1 MNNNSS
7 NELVLVDGS
16 GYIFR
21 AYYALPPMFKSDGTP
36 VNAVFGFSNMLLK
49 LVEDIQ
55 REKGGFV
62 SIAVIFDAARETFR
76 NEIYPEYKANRND
89 PPEDLIPQFE
99 IIKKV
104 PQAFNLQSIELQGYE
119 ADDLI
124 ASYCVHA
131 TNQKKK
137 VTIISADKDL
147 MQLIRPDVAMIDPMK
162 KTQVTEKTV
171 MEKFGVLP
179 NKVIDVQALAGDSSD
194 NVPGVPG
201 IGPKIAAQLIN
212 EYESLEKLLE
222 HAGKIKQ
229 EKRRNSLIENK
240 EMAIISK
247 KLVTLRE
254 DVKLPRPIEALKFE
268 PLNVDKLIEFLDSME
283 FNRIKTNVISKYG
296 NKTIKDTGIV
306 GEQKKN
312 RFYIP
317 PRKGVDRDKYILVND
332 KENLMNWIKTAK
344 EKGSFSIDC
353 ETTSLHVVD
362 SDLVGFSISF
372 ENSMACYIPIGHE
385 HGNQLNLSDFTSII
399 GPVLRDKSILKIG
412 QNIKFD
418 ILILKKIG
426 LEVNNVDDTML
437 MSYVLRTGERG
448 HSLNE
453 LSKDLLSHEPLKF
466 QDITTINKKK
476 VNFSAVDINSALL
489 YAAEDADLTFRIW
502 EILRI
507 RLIEN
512 KLYNF
517 YFYFERPLVNTI
529 CEMEFNGCKINTEEL
544 VKLSKKFAVQMTVLE
559 DQIHNEAG
567 EKFNIGSPKQLGE
580 ILFSKLKLPYSKKGK
595 SGNYQTD
602 VKILEKLKSEKFTI
616 ADKVLEWRQFF
627 KLKNTYCEGLLAR
640 ESKRTGRIHTSFG
653 MASTLTG
660 RLSSNDPN
668 LQNIPIKT
676 EAGREIR
683 KAFISEDGSKI
694 VSIDYSQIELRILA
708 HVAQIKTLIN
718 AFVEGEDIHTVTA
731 KEVFQ
736 VSAGHVSKELRRRAK
751 IINFGIIYGIS
762 PYGLAAQL
770 DIPNSEA
777 KEFIVNYFKR
787 YPGIKDY
794 MDNTIQ
800 SCKNNG
806 FVNTLFGRRIFIPFI
821 NDKLALRRNFAERSA
836 INAPIQGGSADLI
849 KLAMPRVLDFI
860 KKNTLKSKI
869 LLQVHDELIF
879 EVPDNEIDIIKKEVP
894 VIMTTCHKPFLDID
908 VPLKA
913 EFGIGKNWDDAH

>member
-1 MNNNSS
+1 MNNVSD
-7 NELVLVDGS
+7 ELVLIDGS

-55 REKGGFV
+55 EEKGGFV
-62 SIAVIFDAARETFR
+62 SIAVIFDASRETFR
-76 NEIYPEYKANRND
+76 NKIYPQYKANRSD
-89 PPEDLIPQFE
+89 PPEDLIPQFQL
-99 IIKKV
+99 IKKV
-104 PQAFNLQSIELQGYE
+104 PESFNLQSIELQGYE

-124 ASYCVHA
+124 ASYCVQA
-131 TNQKKK
+131 ISQKKK

-147 MQLIRPDVAMIDPMK
+147 MQLIRPNVTMIDPMK
-162 KTQVTEKTV
+162 KSQVTEKTV
-171 MEKFGVLP
+171 FEKFGVLP
-179 NKVIDVQALAGDSSD
+179 NKVIDVQALAGDSTD
-194 NVPGVPG
+194 NVPGIPG

-212 EYESLEKLLE
+212 EYQSLEKLLE
-222 HAGKIKQ
+222 NSEKIKQ
-229 EKRRNSLIENK
+229 EKRRDSIIQNR

-254 DVKLPRPIEALKFE
+254 DINLPKSIDELKFQ
-268 PLNVDKLIEFLDSME
+268 PLNVEKLIKFCESME
-283 FNRIKTNVISKYG
+283 FNRIKTTVISRYG
-296 NKTIKDTGIV
+296 LKSIIKSDDV
-306 GEQKKN
+306 NEKKKN
-312 RFYIP
+312 GLYIP
-317 PRKGVDRDKYILVND
+317 LRKKIDRDNYVLISD
-332 KENLMNWIKTAK
+332 KDNLSNWVKIAR

-353 ETTSLHVVD
+353 ETNSLHVID
-362 SDLVGFSISF
+362 SSIVGFSMSF
-372 ENSMACYIPIGHE
+372 EDSKSCYIPISHSQ
-385 HGNQLNLSDFTSII
+385 GNQINIKDF
-399 GPVLRDKSILKIG
+399 VLIMEPILKDSSILKIG

-426 LEVNNVDDTML
+426 LEVNNFDDTML

-453 LSKDLLSHEPLKF
+453 LSKDLLLHEPLKF
-466 QDITTINKKK
+466 EDITTVNKKK
-476 VNFSAVDINSALL
+476 LTFDQVDIDSALT
-489 YAAEDADLTFRIW
+489 YAAEDADLTFRLW

-507 RLIEN
+507 KLIEN
-512 KLYNF
+512 KLYDF
-517 YFYFERPLVNTI
+517 YFYFERPLIKTI
-529 CEMEFNGCKINTEEL
+529 CEMEFNGCRIDNIEL
-544 VKLSKKFAVQMTVLE
+544 LKLSQKFSGQMKVLE
-559 DQIHNEAG
+559 NEIHKEAG
-567 EKFNIGSPKQLGE
+567 EKFNVGSPKQLGE
-580 ILFSKLKLPYSKKGK
+580 VLFSKLNLPHSKKGK

-602 VKILEKLKSEKFTI
+602 VKILEKLKSEKFLI
-616 ADKVLEWRQFF
+616 AEKILEWRQFS

-640 ESKRTGRIHTSFG
+640 QSNKTGRIHTSFG

-668 LQNIPIKT
+668 LQNIPIKSN
-676 EAGREIR
+676 AGRQIR
-683 KAFISEDGSKI
+683 KAFISDNDSKI

-708 HVAQIKTLIN
+708 HVAKIDALIN
-718 AFVEGEDIHTVTA
+718 AFVKEEDIHTVTA

-736 VSAGHVSKELRRRAK
+736 VTEEEVSTELRRRAK

-762 PYGLAAQL
+762 PYGLAVQL
-770 DIPNSEA
+770 DISNSEA

-794 MDNTIQ
+794 MESTIQ
-800 SCKNNG
+800 NCKING
-806 FVNTLFGRRIFIPFI
+806 FVSTPFGRRIFIPFI

-849 KLAMPRVLDFI
+849 KLAMPKVLNFV
-860 KKNTLKSKI
+860 KENKLKSKI

-879 EVPDNEIDIIKKEVP
+879 EVPNCEVDIIKNEIPK
-894 VIMTTCHKPFLDID
+894 IMTTCHEPYIKTD

-913 EFGIGKNWDDAH
+913 EFGIGENWDDAH

>member
-1 MNNNSS
+1 MNNVSD
-7 NELVLVDGS
+7 ELVLIDGS

-55 REKGGFV
+55 EEKGGFV
-62 SIAVIFDAARETFR
+62 SIAVIFDASRETFR
-76 NEIYPEYKANRND
+76 NKIYPQYKANRSD
-89 PPEDLIPQFE
+89 PPEDLIPQFQL
-99 IIKKV
+99 IKKV
-104 PQAFNLQSIELQGYE
+104 PESFNLQSIELQGYE

-124 ASYCVHA
+124 ASYCVQA
-131 TNQKKK
+131 ISQKKK

-147 MQLIRPDVAMIDPMK
+147 MQLIRPNVTMIDPMK
-162 KTQVTEKTV
+162 KSQVTEKTV
-171 MEKFGVLP
+171 LEKFGVLP

-194 NVPGVPG
+194 NVPGIPG

-212 EYESLEKLLE
+212 EYQSLEKLLE
-222 HAGKIKQ
+222 NSEKIKQ
-229 EKRRNSLIENK
+229 EKRRDSIIQNR

-254 DVKLPRPIEALKFE
+254 DINLPKSIDELKFQ
-268 PLNVDKLIEFLDSME
+268 PLNVEKLIKFCESME
-283 FNRIKTNVISKYG
+283 FNRIKTTVISRYG
-296 NKTIKDTGIV
+296 LKSIIKSDDV
-306 GEQKKN
+306 NEKKKN
-312 RFYIP
+312 GLYIP
-317 PRKGVDRDKYILVND
+317 LRKKIDRDNYILISD
-332 KENLMNWIKTAK
+332 KDNLSNWVKIAR

-353 ETTSLHVVD
+353 ETNSLHVID
-362 SDLVGFSISF
+362 SSIVGFSMSF
-372 ENSMACYIPIGHE
+372 EDSKSCYIPISHSQ
-385 HGNQLNLSDFTSII
+385 GNQINIKDF
-399 GPVLRDKSILKIG
+399 VLIMEPILKDSSILKIG

-426 LEVNNVDDTML
+426 LEVNNFDDTML

-453 LSKDLLSHEPLKF
+453 LSKDFLLHEPLKF
-466 QDITTINKKK
+466 EDITTVNKKK
-476 VNFSAVDINSALL
+476 LTFDQVDINSALT
-489 YAAEDADLTFRIW
+489 YAAEDADLTFRLW

-507 RLIEN
+507 KLIEN
-512 KLYNF
+512 KLYDF
-517 YFYFERPLVNTI
+517 YFYFERPLIKTI
-529 CEMEFNGCKINTEEL
+529 CEMEFNGCRIDNIEL
-544 VKLSKKFAVQMTVLE
+544 LKLSQKFSGQMKVLE
-559 DQIHNEAG
+559 NEIHKEAG
-567 EKFNIGSPKQLGE
+567 EKFNVGSPKQLGE
-580 ILFSKLKLPYSKKGK
+580 VLFSKLNLPHSKKGK

-602 VKILEKLKSEKFTI
+602 VKILEKLKSEKFLI
-616 ADKVLEWRQFF
+616 AEKILEWRQFS

-640 ESKRTGRIHTSFG
+640 QSNKTGRIHTSFG

-668 LQNIPIKT
+668 LQNIPIKSN
-676 EAGREIR
+676 AGRQIR
-683 KAFISEDGSKI
+683 KAFISDNDSKI

-708 HVAQIKTLIN
+708 HVAKIDALIN
-718 AFVEGEDIHTVTA
+718 AFVKEEDIHTVTA

-736 VSAGHVSKELRRRAK
+736 VTEEEVSTELRRRAK

-762 PYGLAAQL
+762 PYGLAVQL
-770 DIPNSEA
+770 DISNSEA

-794 MDNTIQ
+794 MESTIQ
-800 SCKNNG
+800 NCKING
-806 FVNTLFGRRIFIPFI
+806 FVSTPFGRRIFIPFI

-849 KLAMPRVLDFI
+849 KLAMPKVLNFV
-860 KKNTLKSKI
+860 KENKLKSKI

-879 EVPDNEIDIIKKEVP
+879 EVPNCEVDIIKNEIPK
-894 VIMTTCHKPFLDID
+894 IMTTCHEPYIKTD

-913 EFGIGKNWDDAH
+913 EFGIGENWDDAH

>member
-1 MNNNSS
+1 MNNVSD
-7 NELVLVDGS
+7 ELVLIDGS

-55 REKGGFV
+55 EEKGGFV
-62 SIAVIFDAARETFR
+62 SIAVIFDASRETFR
-76 NEIYPEYKANRND
+76 NKIYPQYKANRSD
-89 PPEDLIPQFE
+89 PPEDLIPQFQL
-99 IIKKV
+99 IKKV
-104 PQAFNLQSIELQGYE
+104 PESFNLQSIELQGYE

-124 ASYCVHA
+124 ASYCVQA
-131 TNQKKK
+131 ISQKKK

-147 MQLIRPDVAMIDPMK
+147 MQLIRPNVTMIDPMK
-162 KTQVTEKTV
+162 KSQVTEKTV
-171 MEKFGVLP
+171 LEKFGVLP

-194 NVPGVPG
+194 NVPGIPG

-212 EYESLEKLLE
+212 EYQSLEKLLE
-222 HAGKIKQ
+222 NSEKIKQ
-229 EKRRNSLIENK
+229 EKRRDSIIQNR

-254 DVKLPRPIEALKFE
+254 DINLPKSIDELKFQ
-268 PLNVDKLIEFLDSME
+268 PLNVEKLIKFCEFME
-283 FNRIKTNVISKYG
+283 FNRIKTTVISRYG
-296 NKTIKDTGIV
+296 LKSIIKSDDV
-306 GEQKKN
+306 NEKKKN
-312 RFYIP
+312 GLYIP
-317 PRKGVDRDKYILVND
+317 LRKKIDRDNYVLISD
-332 KENLMNWIKTAK
+332 KDNLSNWVKIAR

-353 ETTSLHVVD
+353 ETNSLHVID
-362 SDLVGFSISF
+362 SSIVGFSMSF
-372 ENSMACYIPIGHE
+372 EDSKSCYIPISHSQ
-385 HGNQLNLSDFTSII
+385 GNQINIKDF
-399 GPVLRDKSILKIG
+399 VLIMEPILKDSSILKIG

-426 LEVNNVDDTML
+426 LEVNNFDDTML

-453 LSKDLLSHEPLKF
+453 LSKDFLLHEPLKF
-466 QDITTINKKK
+466 EDITTVNKKK
-476 VNFSAVDINSALL
+476 LTFDQVDIDSALT
-489 YAAEDADLTFRIW
+489 YAAEDADLTFRLW

-507 RLIEN
+507 KLIEN
-512 KLYNF
+512 KLYDF
-517 YFYFERPLVNTI
+517 YFYFERPLIKTI
-529 CEMEFNGCKINTEEL
+529 CEMEFNGCRIDNIEL
-544 VKLSKKFAVQMTVLE
+544 LKLSQKFSGQMKVLE
-559 DQIHNEAG
+559 NEIHKEAG
-567 EKFNIGSPKQLGE
+567 EKFNVGSPKQLGE
-580 ILFSKLKLPYSKKGK
+580 VLFSKLNLPHSKKGK

-602 VKILEKLKSEKFTI
+602 VKILEKLKSEKFLI
-616 ADKVLEWRQFF
+616 AEKILEWRQFS

-640 ESKRTGRIHTSFG
+640 QSNKTGRIHTSFG

-668 LQNIPIKT
+668 LQNIPIKSN
-676 EAGREIR
+676 AGRQIR
-683 KAFISEDGSKI
+683 KAFISDNDSKI

-708 HVAQIKTLIN
+708 HVAKIDALIN
-718 AFVEGEDIHTVTA
+718 AFVKEEDIHTVTA

-736 VSAGHVSKELRRRAK
+736 VTEEEVSTELRRRAK

-762 PYGLAAQL
+762 PYGLAVQL
-770 DIPNSEA
+770 DISNSEA

-794 MDNTIQ
+794 MESTIQ
-800 SCKNNG
+800 NCKING
-806 FVNTLFGRRIFIPFI
+806 FVSTPFGRRIFIPFI

-849 KLAMPRVLDFI
+849 KLAMPKVLNFV
-860 KKNTLKSKI
+860 KENKLKSKI

-879 EVPDNEIDIIKKEVP
+879 EVPNCEVDIIKNEIPK
-894 VIMTTCHKPFLDID
+894 IMTTCHEPYIKTD

-913 EFGIGKNWDDAH
+913 EFGIGENWDDAH

>member
-1 MNNNSS
+1 MNNVSD
-7 NELVLVDGS
+7 ELVLIDGS

-55 REKGGFV
+55 EEKGGFV
-62 SIAVIFDAARETFR
+62 SIAVIFDASRETFR
-76 NEIYPEYKANRND
+76 NKIYPQYKANRSD
-89 PPEDLIPQFE
+89 PPEDLIPQFQL
-99 IIKKV
+99 IKKV
-104 PQAFNLQSIELQGYE
+104 PESFNLQSIELQGYE

-124 ASYCVHA
+124 ASYCVQA
-131 TNQKKK
+131 ISQKKK

-147 MQLIRPDVAMIDPMK
+147 MQLIRPNVTMIDPMK
-162 KTQVTEKTV
+162 KSQVTEKTV
-171 MEKFGVLP
+171 LEKFGVLP

-194 NVPGVPG
+194 NVPGIPG

-212 EYESLEKLLE
+212 EYQSLEKLLE
-222 HAGKIKQ
+222 NSEKIKQ
-229 EKRRNSLIENK
+229 EKRRDSIIQNR

-254 DVKLPRPIEALKFE
+254 DINLPKSIDELKFQ
-268 PLNVDKLIEFLDSME
+268 PLNVEKLIKFCEFME
-283 FNRIKTNVISKYG
+283 FNRIKTTVISRYG
-296 NKTIKDTGIV
+296 LKSIIKSDDV
-306 GEQKKN
+306 NEKKKN
-312 RFYIP
+312 GLYIP
-317 PRKGVDRDKYILVND
+317 LRKKIDRDNYVLISD
-332 KENLMNWIKTAK
+332 KDNLSNWVKIAR

-353 ETTSLHVVD
+353 ETNSLHVID
-362 SDLVGFSISF
+362 SSIVGFSMSF
-372 ENSMACYIPIGHE
+372 EDSKSCYIPISHNQ
-385 HGNQLNLSDFTSII
+385 GNQINIKDF
-399 GPVLRDKSILKIG
+399 VLIMEPILKDSSILKIG

-426 LEVNNVDDTML
+426 LEVNNFDDTML

-453 LSKDLLSHEPLKF
+453 LSKDLLLHEPLKF
-466 QDITTINKKK
+466 EDITTVNKKK
-476 VNFSAVDINSALL
+476 LTFDQVDIDSALT
-489 YAAEDADLTFRIW
+489 YAAEDADLTFRLW

-507 RLIEN
+507 KLIEN
-512 KLYNF
+512 KLYDF
-517 YFYFERPLVNTI
+517 YFYFERPLIKTI
-529 CEMEFNGCKINTEEL
+529 CEMEFNGCRIDNIEL
-544 VKLSKKFAVQMTVLE
+544 LKLSQKFSGQMKVLE
-559 DQIHNEAG
+559 NEIHKEAG
-567 EKFNIGSPKQLGE
+567 EKFNVGSPKQLGE
-580 ILFSKLKLPYSKKGK
+580 VLFSKLNLPHSKKGK

-602 VKILEKLKSEKFTI
+602 VKILEKLKSEKFLI
-616 ADKVLEWRQFF
+616 AEKILEWRQFS

-640 ESKRTGRIHTSFG
+640 QSNKTGRIHTSFG

-668 LQNIPIKT
+668 LQNIPIKSN
-676 EAGREIR
+676 AGRQIR
-683 KAFISEDGSKI
+683 KAFISDNDSKI

-708 HVAQIKTLIN
+708 HVAKIDALIN
-718 AFVEGEDIHTVTA
+718 AFVKEEDIHTVTA

-736 VSAGHVSKELRRRAK
+736 VTEEEVSTELRRRAK

-762 PYGLAAQL
+762 PYGLAVQL
-770 DIPNSEA
+770 DISNSEA

-794 MDNTIQ
+794 MESTIQ
-800 SCKNNG
+800 NCKING
-806 FVNTLFGRRIFIPFI
+806 FVSTPFGRRIFIPFI

-849 KLAMPRVLDFI
+849 KLAMPKVLNFV
-860 KKNTLKSKI
+860 KENKLKSKI

-879 EVPDNEIDIIKKEVP
+879 EVPNCEVDIIKNEIPK
-894 VIMTTCHKPFLDID
+894 IMTTCHEPYIKTD

-913 EFGIGKNWDDAH
+913 EFGIGENWDDAH

>member
-1 MNNNSS
+1 MNNVSD
-7 NELVLVDGS
+7 ELVLIDGS

-55 REKGGFV
+55 EEKGGFV
-62 SIAVIFDAARETFR
+62 SIAVIFDASRETFR
-76 NEIYPEYKANRND
+76 NKIYPQYKANRSD
-89 PPEDLIPQFE
+89 PPEDLIPQFQL
-99 IIKKV
+99 IKKV
-104 PQAFNLQSIELQGYE
+104 PESFNLQSIELQGYE

-124 ASYCVHA
+124 ASYCVQA
-131 TNQKKK
+131 ISQKKK

-147 MQLIRPDVAMIDPMK
+147 MQLIRPNVTMIDPMK
-162 KTQVTEKTV
+162 KSQVTEKTV
-171 MEKFGVLP
+171 LEKFGVLP

-194 NVPGVPG
+194 NVPGIPG

-212 EYESLEKLLE
+212 EYQSLEKLLE
-222 HAGKIKQ
+222 NAEKIKQ
-229 EKRRNSLIENK
+229 EKRRDSIIQNR

-254 DVKLPRPIEALKFE
+254 DINLPKSIDELKFQ
-268 PLNVDKLIEFLDSME
+268 PLNVEKLIKFCESME
-283 FNRIKTNVISKYG
+283 FNRIKTTVISRYG
-296 NKTIKDTGIV
+296 LKSIIKSDDV
-306 GEQKKN
+306 NEKKKN
-312 RFYIP
+312 GLYIP
-317 PRKGVDRDKYILVND
+317 LRKKIDRDNYILISD
-332 KENLMNWIKTAK
+332 KDNLSNWVKIAR

-353 ETTSLHVVD
+353 ETNSLHVID
-362 SDLVGFSISF
+362 SSIVGFSMSF
-372 ENSMACYIPIGHE
+372 EDSKSCYIPISHSQ
-385 HGNQLNLSDFTSII
+385 GNQINIKDF
-399 GPVLRDKSILKIG
+399 VLIMEPILKDSSILKIG

-426 LEVNNVDDTML
+426 LEVNNFDDTML

-453 LSKDLLSHEPLKF
+453 LSKDFLLHEPLKF
-466 QDITTINKKK
+466 EDITTVNKKK
-476 VNFSAVDINSALL
+476 LTFDQVDIDSALT
-489 YAAEDADLTFRIW
+489 YAAEDADLTFRLW

-507 RLIEN
+507 KLIEN
-512 KLYNF
+512 KLYDF
-517 YFYFERPLVNTI
+517 YFYFERPLIKTI
-529 CEMEFNGCKINTEEL
+529 CEMEFNGCRIDNIEL
-544 VKLSKKFAVQMTVLE
+544 LKLSQKFSGQMKVLE
-559 DQIHNEAG
+559 NEIHKEAG
-567 EKFNIGSPKQLGE
+567 EKFNVGSPKQLGE
-580 ILFSKLKLPYSKKGK
+580 VLFSKLNLPHSKKGK

-602 VKILEKLKSEKFTI
+602 VKILEKLKSEKFLI
-616 ADKVLEWRQFF
+616 AEKILEWRQFS

-640 ESKRTGRIHTSFG
+640 QSNKTGRIHTSFG

-668 LQNIPIKT
+668 LQNIPIKSN
-676 EAGREIR
+676 AGRQIR
-683 KAFISEDGSKI
+683 KAFISDNDSKI

-708 HVAQIKTLIN
+708 HVAKIDALIN
-718 AFVEGEDIHTVTA
+718 AFVKEEDIHTVTA

-736 VSAGHVSKELRRRAK
+736 VTEEEVSTELRRRAK

-762 PYGLAAQL
+762 PYGLAVQL
-770 DIPNSEA
+770 DISNSEA

-794 MDNTIQ
+794 MESTIQ
-800 SCKNNG
+800 NCKING
-806 FVNTLFGRRIFIPFI
+806 FVSTPFGRRIFIPFI

-849 KLAMPRVLDFI
+849 KLAMPKVLNFV
-860 KKNTLKSKI
+860 KENKLKSKI

-879 EVPDNEIDIIKKEVP
+879 EVPNCEVDIIKNEIPK
-894 VIMTTCHKPFLDID
+894 IMTTCHEPYIKTD

-913 EFGIGKNWDDAH
+913 EFGIGENWDDAH

>member
-1 MNNNSS
+1 MNNVSD
-7 NELVLVDGS
+7 ELVLIDGS

-55 REKGGFV
+55 EEKGGFV
-62 SIAVIFDAARETFR
+62 SIAVIFDASRETFR
-76 NEIYPEYKANRND
+76 NKIYPQYKANRSD
-89 PPEDLIPQFE
+89 PPEDLIPQFQL
-99 IIKKV
+99 IKKV
-104 PQAFNLQSIELQGYE
+104 PESFNLQSIELQGYE

-124 ASYCVHA
+124 ASYCVQA
-131 TNQKKK
+131 ISQKKK

-147 MQLIRPDVAMIDPMK
+147 MQLIRPNVTMIDPMK
-162 KTQVTEKTV
+162 KSQVTEKTV
-171 MEKFGVLP
+171 LEKFGVLP

-194 NVPGVPG
+194 NVPGIPG

-212 EYESLEKLLE
+212 EYQSLEKLLE
-222 HAGKIKQ
+222 NAEKIKQ
-229 EKRRNSLIENK
+229 EKRRDSIIQNR

-254 DVKLPRPIEALKFE
+254 DINLPKSIDELKFQ
-268 PLNVDKLIEFLDSME
+268 PLNVEKLIKFCESME
-283 FNRIKTNVISKYG
+283 FNRIKTTVISRYG
-296 NKTIKDTGIV
+296 LKSIIKSDDV
-306 GEQKKN
+306 NEKKKN
-312 RFYIP
+312 GLYIP
-317 PRKGVDRDKYILVND
+317 LRKKIDRDNYVLISD
-332 KENLMNWIKTAK
+332 KDNLSNWVKIAR

-353 ETTSLHVVD
+353 ETNSLHVID
-362 SDLVGFSISF
+362 SSIVGFSMSF
-372 ENSMACYIPIGHE
+372 EDSKSCYIPISHSQ
-385 HGNQLNLSDFTSII
+385 GNQINIKDF
-399 GPVLRDKSILKIG
+399 VLIMEPILKDSTILKIG

-426 LEVNNVDDTML
+426 LEVNNFDDTML

-453 LSKDLLSHEPLKF
+453 LSKDFLLHEPLKF
-466 QDITTINKKK
+466 EDITTVNKKK
-476 VNFSAVDINSALL
+476 LTFDQVDIDSALT
-489 YAAEDADLTFRIW
+489 YAAEDADLTFRLW

-507 RLIEN
+507 KLIEN
-512 KLYNF
+512 KLYDF
-517 YFYFERPLVNTI
+517 YFYFERPLIKTI
-529 CEMEFNGCKINTEEL
+529 CEMEFNGCRIDNIEL
-544 VKLSKKFAVQMTVLE
+544 LKLSQKFSGQMKVLE
-559 DQIHNEAG
+559 NEIHKEAG
-567 EKFNIGSPKQLGE
+567 EKFNVGSPKQLGE
-580 ILFSKLKLPYSKKGK
+580 VLFSKLNLPHSKKGK

-602 VKILEKLKSEKFTI
+602 VKILEKLKSEKFLI
-616 ADKVLEWRQFF
+616 AEKILEWRQFS

-640 ESKRTGRIHTSFG
+640 QSNKTGRIHTSFG

-668 LQNIPIKT
+668 LQNIPIKSN
-676 EAGREIR
+676 AGRQIR
-683 KAFISEDGSKI
+683 KAFISDNDSKI

-708 HVAQIKTLIN
+708 HVAKIDALIN
-718 AFVEGEDIHTVTA
+718 AFVKEEDIHTVTA

-736 VSAGHVSKELRRRAK
+736 VTEEEVSTELRRRAK

-762 PYGLAAQL
+762 PYGLAVQL
-770 DIPNSEA
+770 DISNSEA

-794 MDNTIQ
+794 MESTIQ
-800 SCKNNG
+800 NCKING
-806 FVNTLFGRRIFIPFI
+806 FVSTPFGRRIFIPFI

-849 KLAMPRVLDFI
+849 KLAMPKVLNFV
-860 KKNTLKSKI
+860 KENKLKSKI

-879 EVPDNEIDIIKKEVP
+879 EVPNCEVDIIKNEIPK
-894 VIMTTCHKPFLDID
+894 IMTTCHEPYIKTD

-913 EFGIGKNWDDAH
+913 EFGIGENWDDAH

>member
-1 MNNNSS
+1 MNNVSD
-7 NELVLVDGS
+7 ELVLIDGS

-55 REKGGFV
+55 EEKGGFV
-62 SIAVIFDAARETFR
+62 SIAVIFDASRETFR
-76 NEIYPEYKANRND
+76 NKIYPQYKANRSD
-89 PPEDLIPQFE
+89 PPEDLIPQFQL
-99 IIKKV
+99 IKKV
-104 PQAFNLQSIELQGYE
+104 PESFNLQSIELQGYE

-124 ASYCVHA
+124 ASYCVQA
-131 TNQKKK
+131 ISQKKK

-147 MQLIRPDVAMIDPMK
+147 MQLIRPNVTMIDPMK
-162 KTQVTEKTV
+162 KSQVTEKTV
-171 MEKFGVLP
+171 LEKFGVLP

-194 NVPGVPG
+194 NVPGIPG

-212 EYESLEKLLE
+212 EYQSLEKLLE
-222 HAGKIKQ
+222 NSEKIKQ
-229 EKRRNSLIENK
+229 EKRRDSIIQNR

-254 DVKLPRPIEALKFE
+254 DINLPKSIDELKFQ
-268 PLNVDKLIEFLDSME
+268 PLNVEKLIKFCESME
-283 FNRIKTNVISKYG
+283 FNRIKTTVISRYG
-296 NKTIKDTGIV
+296 LKSIIKSDDV
-306 GEQKKN
+306 NEKKKN
-312 RFYIP
+312 GLYIP
-317 PRKGVDRDKYILVND
+317 LRKKIDRDNYILISD
-332 KENLMNWIKTAK
+332 KDNLSNWVKIAR

-353 ETTSLHVVD
+353 ETNSLHVID
-362 SDLVGFSISF
+362 SSIVGFSMSF
-372 ENSMACYIPIGHE
+372 EDSKSCYIPISHSQ
-385 HGNQLNLSDFTSII
+385 GNQINIKDF
-399 GPVLRDKSILKIG
+399 VLIMEPILKDSSILKIG

-426 LEVNNVDDTML
+426 LEVNNFDDTML

-453 LSKDLLSHEPLKF
+453 LSKDFLLHEPLKF
-466 QDITTINKKK
+466 EDITTVNKKK
-476 VNFSAVDINSALL
+476 LTFDQVDIDSALT
-489 YAAEDADLTFRIW
+489 YAAEDADLTFRLW

-507 RLIEN
+507 KLIEN
-512 KLYNF
+512 KLYDF
-517 YFYFERPLVNTI
+517 YFYFERPLIKTI
-529 CEMEFNGCKINTEEL
+529 CEMEFNGCRIDNIEL
-544 VKLSKKFAVQMTVLE
+544 LKLSQKFSGQMKVLE
-559 DQIHNEAG
+559 NEIHKEAG
-567 EKFNIGSPKQLGE
+567 EKFNVGSPKQLGE
-580 ILFSKLKLPYSKKGK
+580 VLFSKLNLPHSKKGK

-602 VKILEKLKSEKFTI
+602 VKILEKLKSEKFLI
-616 ADKVLEWRQFF
+616 AEKILEWRQFS

-640 ESKRTGRIHTSFG
+640 QSNKTGRIHTSFG

-668 LQNIPIKT
+668 LQNIPIKSN
-676 EAGREIR
+676 AGRQIR
-683 KAFISEDGSKI
+683 KAFISDNDSKI

-708 HVAQIKTLIN
+708 HVAKIDALIN
-718 AFVEGEDIHTVTA
+718 AFVKEEDIHTVTA

-736 VSAGHVSKELRRRAK
+736 ITEEEVSTELRRRAK

-762 PYGLAAQL
+762 PYGLAVQL
-770 DIPNSEA
+770 DISNSEA

-794 MDNTIQ
+794 MESTIQ
-800 SCKNNG
+800 NCKING
-806 FVNTLFGRRIFIPFI
+806 FVSTPFGRRIFIPFI

-849 KLAMPRVLDFI
+849 KLAMPKVLNFV
-860 KKNTLKSKI
+860 KENKLKSKI

-879 EVPDNEIDIIKKEVP
+879 EVPNCEVDIIKNEIPK
-894 VIMTTCHKPFLDID
+894 IMTTCHEPYIKTD

-913 EFGIGKNWDDAH
+913 EFGIGENWDDAH